1 MTECSFYQEKT
12 DLISDRDR
20 PAPDSSQPL
29 VSVIVPVYNGEKHLK
44 RCLKSI
50 LRQTYDNLEILCL
63 DDGSSDRSPEIL
75 DAYQKKY
82 PDKMR
87 VIHQENMGTGRTRNR
102 AMSLAKGTYL
112 MFSDNDDLYDR
123 DYVETMVSY
132 IEEGQLDMVIA
143 GYRMV
148 SDQGKILARCPV
160 RDQVP
165 WDKFRL
171 LTSWIKILRRQYVM
185 DHPIFFGEIPLGED
199 CVFSISAYNY
209 TDKIRCVDCIGY
221 SWVQYK
227 DSVFHSVQKK
237 KMLDGL
243 ATIRQMEKA
252 NPTLIHVSQDEY
264 DYTTYKFLM
273 WHLLY
278 TRRDVKE
285 EEWKRQEKRYLHW
298 LWENNAMYR
307 EKRIPLLRPRGEKVS
322 YRFLLW
328 LLSGKIPGIYRMT
341 MGLLKRI

>member
-1 MTECSFYQEKT
+1 MTDQTLGLEESNHDVEMQRE
-12 DLISDRDR
+12 
-20 PAPDSSQPL
+20 PAAQDQPL
-29 VSVIVPVYNGEKHLK
+29 VTVIVPVYNGEKHLR
-44 RCLKSI
+44 RCLNSI
-50 LRQTYDNLEILCL
+50 LRQTYNPIEILCL

-75 DAYQKKY
+75 DIYQERY
-82 PDKMR
+82 PDKIR
-87 VIHQENMGTGRTRNR
+87 VVHQENMGTGRTRNR

-112 MFSDNDDLYDR
+112 MFSDNDDVYDR
-123 DYVETMVSY
+123 DYVETMVSF
-132 IEEGQLDMVIA
+132 IEREQLDMVIA

-171 LTSWIKILRRQYVM
+171 LTSWIKILRRQYVI
-185 DHPIFFGEIPLGED
+185 DNHISFGEIPLGED

-209 TDKIRCVDCIGY
+209 TDRIRCVDYIGY
-221 SWVQYK
+221 SWVQYQ

-243 ATIRQMEKA
+243 ETIGQMEKA
-252 NPTLIHVSQDEY
+252 NPTLIHVTQDEY

-278 TRRDVKE
+278 TRKDVKK
-285 EEWKRQEKRYLHW
+285 EEWEMQEKRYHCWLHDH
-298 LWENNAMYR
+298 NRMYR
-307 EKRIPLLRPRGEKVS
+307 ERRIPLFGPKGEKAS
-322 YRFLLW
+322 YRLLLW
-328 LLSGKIPGIYRMT
+328 LLSGKIPGTYQLI
-341 MGLLKRI
+341 MGILKRI

>member
-322 YRFLLW
+322 YRLLLW